1 MQIPRDNV
9 LTSEFTVSRFVV
21 RRALKVLKGREKVS
35 VKKGVGTL
43 PRADSSIYG
52 TLTGPLED
60 MVYDARESTIKLLR
74 KEIFPAPFRD
84 PFSL

>member
-1 MQIPRDNV
+1 MQIPLDNV
-9 LTSEFTVSRFVV
+9 LISEFKVSRFAV
-21 RRALKVLKGREKVS
+21 RQALKVLKGREKVS

-52 TLTGPLED
+52 TLTGPFED

-74 KEIFPAPFRD
+74 KAIFPALFRD
-84 PFSL
+84 LFSL